1 MAELIRTE
9 EYPIYIGNDSLEA
22 LSAYFKLNTFSS
34 CFILLDEHTAKYCLP
49 ILLDQVPFLA
59 AAKVIVINSGEI
71 NKTLA
76 TCTHIWEELTAGGA
90 GRKSIL
96 VNLGGGVITDMG
108 GFAAKTYK
116 RGIHFV
122 NVPTTLLSQ
131 VDASIGGKL
140 GVDFNG
146 FKNHIGLFGY
156 PNIICI
162 NAAFLKSLPSREI
175 KSGFAEVIKHAL
187 IQDKIYWEAIQYI
200 TDVSEMEWNSC
211 ITRSVG
217 VKKKVVDQDP
227 FENGIRKALNFGHTL
242 GHAFETYLLNTEQ
255 HLLHGEAVALG
266 MIIEAYLSNKKGLL
280 SDSDLQSIVSFI
292 IQIYGKANIEGYDW
306 NQLLACMGQDKKNV
320 SNKISF
326 TLLNGIGDV
335 VIDQHFE
342 TAAILEAVEYYQSL

>member
-1 MAELIRTE
+1 MPFIDPYTE
-9 EYPIYIGNDSLEA
+9 YYSKTDYDRLYLQSGEKTIDLWNDKLLYGRVDEFQNSVYISNQSLEQKVKQLDVGPPSLFA
-22 LSAYFKLNTFSS
+22 LN
-34 CFILLDEHTAKYCLP
+34 
-49 ILLDQVPFLA
+49 
-59 AAKVIVINSGEI
+59 
-71 NKTLA
+71 
-76 TCTHIWEELTAGGA
+76 
-90 GRKSIL
+90 
-96 VNLGGGVITDMG
+96 
-108 GFAAKTYK
+108 
-116 RGIHFV
+116 FV
-122 NVPTTLLSQ
+122 A
-131 VDASIGGKL
+131 DA
-140 GVDFNG
+140 FNG

-187 IQDKIYWEAIQYI
+187 IQDKIYWEAIQSI